1 MLDKLYYELL
11 ENAVT
16 IADETTRTLCKA
28 ASDARMH
35 VVIGLH
41 ERNSEASNAS
51 VFNTILFIDSE
62 GSIMGKHRKLIPTG
76 GERMVW
82 AQGDG
87 STLRAFDTSIGKIGG
102 LICWENYMPLARNA
116 MYAWGTQIYVAP
128 TWDCSED
135 WVLSL
140 RHIAKEGGMFVIGC
154 CIAMRVEDIPERY
167 EFTTLYPEGK
177 EWVNPGN
184 SCIIGPNG
192 QFLAGPV
199 NMKEELLYA
208 ELDFQQILS
217 SKRMFDVA
225 GHYARPDVFK
235 FSVNQEP
242 NALI

>member
-1 MLDKLYYELL
+1 
-11 ENAVT
+11 
-16 IADETTRTLCKA
+16 
-28 ASDARMH
+28 
-35 VVIGLH
+35 
-41 ERNSEASNAS
+41 
-51 VFNTILFIDSE
+51 
-62 GSIMGKHRKLIPTG
+62 
-76 GERMVW
+76 
-82 AQGDG
+82 
-87 STLRAFDTSIGKIGG
+87 
-102 LICWENYMPLARNA
+102 

-128 TWDCSED
+128 TWDCSDD

-140 RHIAKEGGMFVIGC
+140 RHIAREGGMFVIGC

-177 EWVNPGN
+177 EWVNTGN